1 MKTIT
6 EYKKFSKSLE
16 EVWAWKDAAYEETKD
31 KSFEELKLIY
41 EKAMAD
47 AANSINAKLVKLP
60 DGNYRFE

>member
-1 MKTIT
+1 M
-6 EYKKFSKSLE
+6 E